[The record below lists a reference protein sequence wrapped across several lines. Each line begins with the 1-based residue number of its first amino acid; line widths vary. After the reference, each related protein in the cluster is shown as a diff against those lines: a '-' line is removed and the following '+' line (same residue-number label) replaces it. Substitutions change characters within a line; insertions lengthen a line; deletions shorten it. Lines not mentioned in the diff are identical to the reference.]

1 MTPPPHL
8 SPAPPVLQQQMVET
22 RRQLV
27 VGDALTKATVIVL
40 LQPPVQHHLQLT
52 CTGDSSLN
60 DVDSTFGCV
69 VSSSDCFK
77 MSQRHLR
84 LQTAGLE
91 D

>member
-27 VGDALTKATVIVL
+27 VGDALTEAAVIVL

-60 DVDSTFGCV
+60 DCVSTALTQRLDV
-69 VSSSDCFK
+69 LYRPQTVSK
-77 MSQRHLR
+77 
-84 LQTAGLE
+84 
-91 D
+91 